1 VPDLAEGV
9 PVTSKHAVAYMRLAE
24 LVDPSNV
31 EAAWQDHRK
40 TTHPKTF
47 HETAAVLHNLIP
59 ARSSLL
65 VKPEYSKEIPV
76 LCPRCVDTPPFR
88 LADARLVLSLIGYY

>member
-1 VPDLAEGV
+1 MLDLAEGV
-9 PVTSKHAVAYMRLAE
+9 PVESKHAVDYMRLAE

-31 EAAWQDHRK
+31 EAAWQDDRK
-40 TTHPKTF
+40 PTHPKTF

-65 VKPEYSKEIPV
+65 VKTRV
-76 LCPRCVDTPPFR
+76 LEGDLC
-88 LADARLVLSLIGYY
+88 ALSPLCAYASFSAG